1 MILNSPLLKRIHNG
15 HYKYWS
21 VSAKVAACELI
32 AFIFPLGP
40 LLLGSRAA
48 NQSLYFPSLH
58 LSECMCVHVY
68 PCTRKQPSPSDSC
81 SWINIVY
88 FLIEQGE
95 HWRPELSLLP
105 QTHAQ
110 TCKYTDKC
118 NITHL
123 HKHTK
128 KKHTQLSAFLAVNVY
143 ILHALD
149 NKVWGFFFLLFNV
162 AI

>member
-32 AFIFPLGP
+32 AFIFPLGN

-48 NQSLYFPSLH
+48 NQSLYFTRLH

-95 HWRPELSLLP
+95 HWGPELSLLP

-123 HKHTK
+123 HKHWQK
-128 KKHTQLSAFLAVNVY
+128 RKHTQVSAFLAIIIY

-149 NKVWGFFFLLFNV
+149 NKGFLVLFCFFAF
-162 AI
+162 